1 MTGRRSATVVIVG
14 LVGAL
19 VALLAFGVLHQ
30 ENSRSLDRDIAEGK
44 RPAPPSLSL
53 PMLVGN
59 GHESLAD
66 WRGKVV
72 VLNFWA
78 SWCTPCRQE
87 TPLLQHWHHRL
98 QRQGG
103 TVLGVDV
110 LDARSDALRFVH
122 QLGVTYPLLRDTDG
136 STARRFG
143 STGYPETIVIDRRG
157 RVAAIDRGPVGDQF
171 MRRRVAPLLRE
182 HA

>member
-1 MTGRRSATVVIVG
+1 VTGRRSATVVIVA

-19 VALLAFGVLHQ
+19 VALLAFGVVHQ
-30 ENSRSLDRDIAEGK
+30 ESSRSLDRDVAEGK
-44 RPAPPSLSL
+44 RPAPPQLSL
-53 PMLVGN
+53 PLLVGE
-59 GHESLAD
+59 GHASLAD

-78 SWCTPCRQE
+78 SWCTPCREE
-87 TPLLQHWHHRL
+87 TPLLQRWHHRL

-110 LDARSDALRFVH
+110 LDAHSDALHFVR
-122 QLGVTYPLLRDTDG
+122 QFGVTYPLLRDTDG
-136 STARRFG
+136 SAARRFG
-143 STGYPETIVIDRRG
+143 STGYPETVVLDRRG
-157 RVAAIDRGPVGDQF
+157 RVAALDRGPVDDGF
-171 MRRRVAPLLRE
+171 MRRHVSPLLRE